1 MKEFD
6 NEVFNQATSKRGE
19 EEMNILQY
27 IMSGAWF
34 KSDDQIE
41 LGMRDSK
48 KCSLCGEDEDNITH
62 TLWDCKKLHEGGMC
76 SKLKGLCKNDIPRNL
91 QLGIPGPMEKGLNT
105 TFFGK
110 SFYELETKD
119 ATLQMM
125 MGVETE
131 GKFRAKKDLS
141 QDMAE
146 RVFQRSNGHKAEQNL
161 RQVFARAK
169 GGTPEPS
176 APNIQQMQC

>member
-1 MKEFD
+1 MEEFD
-6 NEVFNQATSKRGE
+6 NEVFNQATSKRGIE
-19 EEMNILQY
+19 ESNILQY

-34 KSDDQIE
+34 QSDDQIE

-48 KCSLCGEDEDNITH
+48 KCSLCGETEENIMH
-62 TLWDCKKLHEGGMC
+62 TLWDCKKLHGEGMC
-76 SKLKGLCKNDIPRNL
+76 SKLKGLCKNDIPKNL
-91 QLGIPGPMEKGLNT
+91 LIGIPSPMEKDLNP

-110 SFYELETKD
+110 SFYDLETKD

-141 QDMAE
+141 QYMAE
-146 RVFQRSNGHKAEQNL
+146 RTFQRS
-161 RQVFARAK
+161 
-169 GGTPEPS
+169 
-176 APNIQQMQC
+176 